1 MINKN
6 ALQKE
11 IRLLDKKI
19 KNLDEKI
26 VEMREKSAAMKK
38 ERNEFMHYLARF
50 DELEKTVTEKL
61 ESRTHFGQNSAAEK
75 NRVQT
80 ENSAPETNK
89 TEKTEHQ
96 FTMDDILPVE
106 NTTENSSDET
116 TAEKD
121 LDFDKYFNH

>member
-61 ESRTHFGQNSAAEK
+61 ESRTHSGRNSAAEK

-80 ENSAPETNK
+80 ENSVPEKNK
-89 TEKTEHQ
+89 TENTEHQ

-106 NTTENSSDET
+106 NTIENFSDET
-116 TAEKD
+116 AAEKD